1 MMKTLLKE
9 FVREIEFELV
19 KEAQMEMRV
28 QEAWAAYARKVEAGV
43 MKLAV

>member
-19 KEAQMEMRV
+19 REAQMEMRI
-28 QEAWAAYARKVEAGV
+28 QEAWVAYAEIEAGA